1 MLDELNFRLMQTK
14 KRLRAK
20 QKLEAKLAQV
30 QANLREL
37 WHRNTE
43 LKKRLTLEQADV
55 EKLESLSLTGLFYAV
70 IGTKREHLNQ
80 EKQEYVA
87 AKLKYDESMEAIEF
101 THADATRI
109 QHELEAF
116 QSADRDYA
124 QLIKE
129 KERWLADR
137 NDSRAARMLELTE
150 RLTDLKADQKE
161 LAEAIKAGEHALDG
175 LRQVQSDL
183 HSAANWG
190 TWDLLG
196 GGLISTMVKH
206 SKIDAARCR
215 VHAVQSQLRRFQAEL
230 TDIGKQLNLSL
241 EIGDFLGFADY
252 FFDGLIVDWV
262 VQSRIREASSACSS
276 AKSRV
281 SSSVSECRR
290 RLAKIEQERDAV
302 ERQRR
307 SLIEDA

>member
-43 LKKRLTLEQADV
+43 LKKRLTHEQADV
-55 EKLESLSLTGLFYAV
+55 EKLESLSLTGLFYTV
-70 IGTKREHLNQ
+70 IGTKREHLDK

-116 QSADRDYA
+116 QSAEHDYA
-124 QLIKE
+124 RLIKE

-137 NDSRAARMLELTE
+137 NDSRAARMLELSE
-150 RLTDLKADQKE
+150 RLTDLKADHME
-161 LAEAIKAGEHALDG
+161 LGEAIKAGELALDG

-183 HSAANWG
+183 QSAANWG

-196 GGLISTMVKH
+196 GGLISTLVKH
-206 SKIDAARCR
+206 SKIDAARR
-215 VHAVQSQLRRFQAEL
+215 HVHAVQSQLRRFQAEL
-230 TDIGKQLNLSL
+230 TDIGEQLNLSL
-241 EIGDFLGFADY
+241 EIGDFLGFADF
-252 FFDGLIVDWV
+252 FFDGLVVDWV

-290 RLAKIEQERDAV
+290 RLAKIEKERDAV